1 MAATVTRIRPER
13 VHPELL
19 IPKRRVELVSTG
31 IDEALQ
37 GLGGDPYGGTSS
49 TGLRV
54 PTLATPHGAQNRY
67 LFILSQ
73 FSVAEG
79 VNAWVRGMRMGW
91 SLGVRLDVAN
101 VPAAQQGPRVVE
113 QWVYT
118 PNFKLAD
125 ANVSWHMRLM
135 GYSEPYG
142 RLALQ
147 EQLTDPLA
155 GGNQQNLA
163 FRDSATPALL
173 FNTVAT
179 PTPFYT
185 DLTAYTP
192 PLGGKPPGEPLT
204 GELDTF
210 YDLKTRWSESH
221 NWHAL
226 DIRIQ
231 GPCRVAFYASVA
243 QSNPTT
249 RTPINPVPNPFFQGG
264 LSAEEQ
270 FLLNFPT
277 AIIWRVAGAMVVEID
292 DHHE

>member
-19 IPKRRVELVSTG
+19 IPKRRVELVSVG

-37 GLGGDPYGGTSS
+37 GLAGDPYNGTSS
-49 TGLRV
+49 LGLRV
-54 PTLATPHGAQNRY
+54 PALVTQGADHRY
-67 LFILSQ
+67 LFVLSQ
-73 FSVAEG
+73 FSLPEG
-79 VNAWVRGMRMGW
+79 INGWVRGMRMGW
-91 SLGVRLDVAN
+91 SLGVRLDVTQPVA
-101 VPAAQQGPRVVE
+101 GPRVVE
-113 QWVYT
+113 QWVTT
-118 PNFKLAD
+118 PNFKLPD
-125 ANVSWHMRLM
+125 GNISWHMRLM

-147 EQLTDPLA
+147 EQRADPLT

-173 FNTVAT
+173 FQTVAT

-210 YDLKTRWSESH
+210 YDLKTRWSQAD
-221 NWHAL
+221 NWHSL

-231 GPCRVAFYASVA
+231 GPCRVAFYASVQ
-243 QSNPTT
+243 QSNPNSQEG
-249 RTPINPVPNPFFQGG
+249 RVRLPAPNPFFSEG
-264 LSAEEQ
+264 LSPEEQ

-277 AIIWRVAGAMVVEID
+277 AIIWRVAGAMVLEID